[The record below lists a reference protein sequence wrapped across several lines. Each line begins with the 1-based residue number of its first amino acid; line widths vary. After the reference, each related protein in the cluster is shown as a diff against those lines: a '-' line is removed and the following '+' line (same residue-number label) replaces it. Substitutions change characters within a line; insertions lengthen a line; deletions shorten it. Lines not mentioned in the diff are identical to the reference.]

1 MHSRKESQSENEEAH
16 LLMPVQDNTSLSHLT
31 LTSSKNPAQSFKKIQ
46 YIYIIQPYD
55 MTFNDSKTLENRYTH
70 TTV

>member
-16 LLMPVQDNTSLSHLT
+16 LLMPVQDTTSLSHLT

-46 YIYIIQPYD
+46 
-55 MTFNDSKTLENRYTH
+55 K
-70 TTV
+70 